1 MKSEDDKDKSDP
13 IKLSIKL
20 LLESR
25 KSTKTTKLKNKK
37 IKDKKVLIT
46 LLHLCLEYPKK
57 KIYKNLFMLLN
68 LS

>member
-1 MKSEDDKDKSDP
+1 MKSEDDNVKSDA

-20 LLESR
+20 FWLLK

-37 IKDKKVLIT
+37 IRVKKVLII

-68 LS
+68 LT

>member
-1 MKSEDDKDKSDP
+1 MKSEDDNVKSDP

-37 IKDKKVLIT
+37 IIVKKVLII

-57 KIYKNLFMLLN
+57 KIYKNLFIQIN
-68 LS
+68 LT

>member
-1 MKSEDDKDKSDP
+1 MKSEDDNVKSDP

-25 KSTKTTKLKNKK
+25 KSTKTKKLENNK
-37 IKDKKVLIT
+37 IRVKKVLII

-57 KIYKNLFMLLN
+57 KIYKNLFI
-68 LS
+68 